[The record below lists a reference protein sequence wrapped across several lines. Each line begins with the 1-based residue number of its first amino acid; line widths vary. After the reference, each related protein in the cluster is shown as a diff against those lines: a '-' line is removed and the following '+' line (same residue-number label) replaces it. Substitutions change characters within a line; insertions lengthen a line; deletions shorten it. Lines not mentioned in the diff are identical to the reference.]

1 MTLEL
6 TECKG
11 SYVNRLIENKVY
23 IERLYNSPKVST
35 AEFRAEVRRIV
46 LTTND
51 KKIEDK
57 SEATKRFLSFLNK
70 VKTKTDILSLV
81 WNATL
86 KGDGLGVL

>member
-23 IERLYNSPKVST
+23 IERMYNSPKVSA
-35 AEFRAEVRRIV
+35 AEFRAEVRQIV
-46 LTTND
+46 LTTNH